1 MPKPKDPDEG
11 RKERRDE
18 REHRDRGEQGH
29 HERDQRGDDDDKHA
43 EKERP
48 RRRRMGREH
57 AVHQELLDKRQG
69 GGEPPTA
76 EAYAKALKEWQQLPG
91 SVVRPPTDVKPSES
105 EDTTKVKDEKKK
117 EE

>member
-11 RKERRDE
+11 HV
-18 REHRDRGEQGH
+18 RERGEQGH
-29 HERDQRGDDDDKHA
+29 HERGRRGDGDDRRD

-57 AVHQELLDKRQG
+57 AVHQELLEKRLG
-69 GGEPPTA
+69 GGDPPTA

-91 SVVRPPTDVKPSES
+91 SIVRPPTDVKPSES
-105 EDTTKVKDEKKK
+105 EKDTFKVNGENMK
-117 EE
+117 E

>member
-1 MPKPKDPDEG
+1 MPKPKDPGEE
-11 RKERRDE
+11 REEKERRE
-18 REHRDRGEQGH
+18 RGEQGH
-29 HERDQRGDDDDKHA
+29 YEHTHRSDDDRHD

-57 AVHQELLDKRQG
+57 AVHQELVEKRIG
-69 GGEPPTA
+69 GGDPPTP
-76 EAYAKALKEWQQLPG
+76 EAYAKALQQWQQLPG

-105 EDTTKVKDEKKK
+105 EKDTAKVKDEDKK